1 MKKFLLFL
9 SLILWGILT
18 GYAQTYTKVTDT
30 STLKAGDK
38 IVILGD
44 NIQSGNSNPYF
55 IIGMS
60 PNISKTNIPGTV
72 LSQSSSKQS
81 LGNEYTFPEGKT
93 PVNITLEASGNSDYP
108 WLLRIT
114 VNNVDYYIGCSS
126 TSSKSSIKYTA
137 IKDKDATCEAK
148 IDGTFQF
155 NTTQTRKSL
164 EITVNNGKTGETTY
178 NCYVKGAQKT
188 PVIYKLK
195 EAEEPKA
202 LGDLA
207 VTYGDNQSVADNGS
221 ATVPEGTVFNFKA
234 ENATFLT
241 VTDVEDNVIAEGT
254 DAAAWTAVR
263 GEYIL
268 TATATGVDATG
279 AAATK
284 SIIFELNVTAPQPK
298 DYAPEFSD
306 LSVAVG
312 STLAL
317 APTADNAAGADAPAI
332 TYAIKSGDALTLS
345 GSSVTGVKVG
355 SATITASW
363 TAVPDKW
370 NAGSKD
376 FTVSVTPK
384 PTGWTLVKDASGLK
398 AGQKYIVV
406 YNNGD
411 TKKSM
416 STSDMS
422 SSKNPA
428 VDVAISSDN
437 ILTPAETSLILTLEA
452 NDNNW
457 CLKTDNRNKENEYLS
472 CSGSSNTNISF
483 AQNPSDKTNMVVS
496 ISFNNNNAK
505 IQFTKNN
512 RYLGVNPNFGA
523 YAESNTGYYSY
534 IQLYTQ
540 AVEETEC
547 AAPVFDPVAGDVRR
561 GQVINFTTTT
571 EGASVYYT
579 VNDGGAEVGTS
590 YTIPA
595 DATDGSMYEIR
606 ATATKD
612 GLADATNSAT
622 YTVRVPQLGEITFD
636 HADGSTIEQGT
647 RVIVTADNATAI
659 TYVLTVNDRDRQEQ
673 TLDETGSVAILDYGT
688 VKITVTAQGE
698 GGPKTASATY
708 TVTQK
713 FPGAPTFSVADGS
726 AVVSGTEV
734 TVTVP
739 DAGVI
744 IITPYLI
751 DGSLG
756 EPRRVQ
762 THNSQAGTTFTV
774 DKWNR
779 RFKVQGSLY
788 GNLGQEAEAF
798 YSLKAAEQPAGDVY
812 ELITEKSQLTD
823 GIEVLFVGYAG
834 EDPYVMTS
842 DIITGTNNAFNVAV
856 AKNVTSNDKNKIT
869 TIPEK
874 ANIVKMIKGGVEDEW
889 FLYANGNGGY
899 LYASNNGNEGNGM
912 YYKEDTEN
920 CNATISFSDGGPV
933 TFTFQ
938 KYGVVQNNI
947 ILKFNNSSKR
957 FSCYKASSGNT
968 KTFYLYKKAES
979 TPGTEVSETCD
990 YPITVNHGTYEPW
1003 DDEQQ
1008 PSAAPAR
1015 EAAATASAEMDA
1027 VTAEDGTITYTAR
1040 LNNMAGLFSLNLE
1053 GENGSLMGHRT
1064 DAVACDET
1072 CTEHPKHVY
1081 VQPGQSYNLVH
1092 SANENAVQLST
1103 IDLHNVNGNGY
1114 KTADLTVT
1122 LDPFR
1127 SATMSLAGDS
1137 QELTGV
1143 TDVAVDNAAAPVE
1156 YYDLQGRRIDAPAAG
1171 SVVIRRQGADVRK
1184 IHIR

>member
-9 SLILWGILT
+9 MCLLAVTASYAATKTITINCPGDLKNPPT
-18 GYAQTYTKVTDT
+18 GGYSTTYTEQTVNDFTFKFCNAYKNGTNFQIKANDAGAKAFNIYNVTPI
-30 STLKAGDK
+30 S
-38 IVILGD
+38 
-44 NIQSGNSNPYF
+44 NIQSVKITYSGSGSMGTLRLAVGESVITGNTTT
-55 IIGMS
+55 GVV
-60 PNISKTNIPGTV
+60 TNKP
-72 LSQSSSKQS
+72 
-81 LGNEYTFPEGKT
+81 
-93 PVNITLEASGNSDYP
+93 
-108 WLLRIT
+108 
-114 VNNVDYYIGCSS
+114 
-126 TSSKSSIKYTA
+126 TSSPATLTPADKTKSFFHIDFSVKGSGVVYVS
-137 IKDKDATCEAK
+137 K
-148 IDGTFQF
+148 I
-155 NTTQTRKSL
+155 
-164 EITVNNGKTGETTY
+164 EITY
-178 NCYVKGAQKT
+178 D
-188 PVIYKLK
+188 
-195 EAEEPKA
+195 EADTPKA

-207 VTYGDNQSVADNGS
+207 VTYGDNQSVADDGS

-234 ENATFLT
+234 ENATSLK
-241 VTDVEDNVIAEGT
+241 VTDVNNNVIAQGT
-254 DAAAWTAVR
+254 DAATWTAVR

-279 AAATK
+279 AATTK
-284 SIIFELNVTAPQPK
+284 SIAFELSVEAPQPK
-298 DYAPEFSD
+298 DYAPEFSG

-332 TYAIKSGDALTLS
+332 TYAIKSGEALTLS
-345 GSSVTGVKVG
+345 GSTVTGVKVG

-376 FTVSVTPK
+376 FNVTVTEKPK
-384 PTGWTLVKDASGLK
+384 GWTLVKDASGLK
-398 AGQKYIVV
+398 AGQKYIIV
-406 YNNGD
+406 YNND
-411 TKKSM
+411 NTQKSM
-416 STSDMS
+416 STSNMS

-472 CSGSSNTNISF
+472 CSGSNNTNISF
-483 AQNPSDKTNMVVS
+483 AQNPSDKTNSVVS
-496 ISFNNNNAK
+496 ISFKNNNAK
-505 IQFTKNN
+505 IQFIKNT

-523 YAESNTGYYSY
+523 YAESTQNESFYNY

-547 AAPVFDPVAGDVRR
+547 AAPVFDPAEGDVIR

-571 EGASVYYT
+571 NGANVSYI
-579 VNDGGAEVGTS
+579 VNGGEAVDGS
-590 YTIPA
+590 SFTIPA
-595 DATDGSMYEIR
+595 DAADGTEYTIV
-606 ATATKD
+606 ATAKKE
-612 GLADATNSAT
+612 GLTDASAT
-622 YTVRVPQLGEITFD
+622 AKYTVRVPQLGDITFD
-636 HADGSTIEQGT
+636 PADGSTIEQGT
-647 RVIVTADNATAI
+647 RVLVTAENATAI
-659 TYVLTVNDRDRQEQ
+659 TYVLNVNGRDRQEQ
-673 TLDETGSVAILDYGT
+673 SLDESGSIAILDYGT
-688 VKITVTAQGE
+688 VKVSVTAQGE
-698 GGPKTASATY
+698 GGPKTADATY

-713 FPGAPTFSVADGS
+713 FPGTPEFSVADGS

-734 TVTVP
+734 TVKVP

-762 THNSQAGTTFTV
+762 THNSQDGTTFTV

-788 GNLGQEAEAF
+788 GNLGPEAEAF
-798 YSLKAAEQPAGDVY
+798 YSLKTVEQPSGDVY
-812 ELITEKSQLTD
+812 ELITDKSELTN
-823 GIEVLFVGYAG
+823 GIEVLFVGYKDG
-834 EDPYVMTS
+834 NPYVMTS
-842 DIITGTNNAFNVAV
+842 DIIESTNNSFNVAV
-856 AKNVTSNDKNKIT
+856 AECVKSGDHSKIT
-869 TIPEK
+869 AIPEN
-874 ANIVKMIKGGVEDEW
+874 ANTIYMTKVEGAEDQW
-889 FLYANGNGGY
+889 FLYAEGNYGY
-899 LYASNNGNEGNGM
+899 LYASNTGNNSNGM
-912 YYKEDTEN
+912 SSKELDTN
-920 CNATISFSDGGPV
+920 CNATISFTNGSGAV
-933 TFTFQ
+933 TFDFTEFNKDQ
-938 KYGVVQNNI
+938 VNT
-947 ILKFNNSSKR
+947 ILKFNNNSVR
-957 FSCYKASSGNT
+957 FSCYKTNSGNT
-968 KTFYLYKKAES
+968 TTFNLYKKAAS
-979 TPGTEVSETCD
+979 TPGTETPAACD

-1003 DDEQQ
+1003 EEHQ
-1008 PSAAPAR
+1008 PAAAPAR
-1015 EAAATASAEMDA
+1015 EAATTGSAEMDA
-1027 VTAEDGTITYTAR
+1027 QTSDDGTITYTAR

-1103 IDLHNVNGNGY
+1103 IDLHNVYGNGY

-1143 TDVAVDNAAAPVE
+1143 TDVAVDNATAPVE

>member
-9 SLILWGILT
+9 MCLLAVTTTYAATKTITINCPGDMT
-18 GYAQTYTKVTDT
+18 GFASSGYSTNVSTTVDGFSFKFSQVIKSTDKIQVNVKKTGANGFNMYNETPIPNIQSVEFTVSSGTMGTMRMAVGDSKITGNTSSSDVTGTKSGSTVTITPKDKTKSFFHVDLYATGSGTVYV
-30 STLKAGDK
+30 SK
-38 IVILGD
+38 IVITYD
-44 NIQSGNSNPYF
+44 
-55 IIGMS
+55 
-60 PNISKTNIPGTV
+60 
-72 LSQSSSKQS
+72 
-81 LGNEYTFPEGKT
+81 
-93 PVNITLEASGNSDYP
+93 EAD
-108 WLLRIT
+108 T
-114 VNNVDYYIGCSS
+114 
-126 TSSKSSIKYTA
+126 
-137 IKDKDATCEAK
+137 
-148 IDGTFQF
+148 
-155 NTTQTRKSL
+155 
-164 EITVNNGKTGETTY
+164 
-178 NCYVKGAQKT
+178 
-188 PVIYKLK
+188 
-195 EAEEPKA
+195 PKA

-207 VTYGDNQSVADNGS
+207 VTYGDNQSVADDGS
-221 ATVPEGTVFNFKA
+221 ASVPEGTVFNFKA
-234 ENATFLT
+234 ENATSLK
-241 VTDVEDNVIAEGT
+241 VTDVNDNVIAEGT

-284 SIIFELNVTAPQPK
+284 SIAFELSVEAPQPK
-298 DYAPEFSD
+298 DYAPEFSG

-317 APTADNAAGADAPAI
+317 APTADNASGADAPAI
-332 TYAIKSGDALTLS
+332 TYAIKSGDVLTLS
-345 GSSVTGVKVG
+345 GSTVTGVKVG

-376 FTVSVTPK
+376 FTVSVTEKPK
-384 PTGWTLVKDASGLK
+384 DEIWTLVTSISDLK
-398 AGQKYIVV
+398 AGDKYIMV
-406 YNNGD
+406 YG
-411 TKKSM
+411 TKAM
-416 STSDMS
+416 STEVVEKYRNTAEVKITDGNLV
-422 SSKNPA
+422 NPSENVLRLELETVTA
-428 VDVAISSDN
+428 SNNAINYLWKGLNYLSNVENPYLYALSSDN
-437 ILTPAETSLILTLEA
+437 ALYLAKPQTEA
-452 NDNNW
+452 NRNTSVALDENTGDAKILFVNV
-457 CLKTDNRNKENEYLS
+457 KTSNKPRQLFY
-472 CSGSSNTNISF
+472 
-483 AQNPSDKTNMVVS
+483 ADKLGNFRTYAEDATT
-496 ISFNNNNAK
+496 NNAAKVK
-505 IQFTKNN
+505 IYK
-512 RYLGVNPNFGA
+512 LGAKV
-523 YAESNTGYYSY
+523 
-534 IQLYTQ
+534 
-540 AVEETEC
+540 ETEC

-571 EGASVYYT
+571 AGASVYYT
-579 VNDGGAEVGTS
+579 VNDGGAQYGTS

-595 DATDGSMYEIR
+595 DAADGSLYEIR

-622 YTVRVPQLGEITFD
+622 YTVRVPQLGAITFD
-636 HADGSTIEQGT
+636 PADGSTIEQGT
-647 RVIVTADNATAI
+647 RVLVTAENATAI
-659 TYVLTVNDRDRQEQ
+659 TYVLNVNGRDRQEQ
-673 TLDETGSVAILDYGT
+673 SLDESGSIAILDYGT
-688 VKITVTAQGE
+688 VKVSVTAQGE
-698 GGPKTASATY
+698 GGPKTAEATY

-713 FPGAPTFSVADGS
+713 FPGTPEFSVADGS

-734 TVTVP
+734 TVKVP

-756 EPRRVQ
+756 APRRVQ
-762 THNSQAGTTFTV
+762 THNSQDGTTFTV

-798 YSLKAAEQPAGDVY
+798 YSLKTVEQPAGDVY
-812 ELITEKSQLTD
+812 ELITDKSQLTD
-823 GIEVLFVGYAG
+823 GIEVLFVGYKDG
-834 EDPYVMTS
+834 NPYVMTS
-842 DIITGTNNAFNVAV
+842 DIIESTNNSFNVAV
-856 AKNVTSNDKNKIT
+856 AECVKSGDHSKIT
-869 TIPEK
+869 AIPEN
-874 ANIVKMIKGGVEDEW
+874 ANTIYMTKVEGAEDQW
-889 FLYANGNGGY
+889 FLYAEGNYGY
-899 LYASNNGNEGNGM
+899 LYASNTGNNSNGM
-912 YYKEDTEN
+912 SYKELNTK
-920 CNATISFSDGGPV
+920 CNATISFTNGSGAVSFD
-933 TFTFQ
+933 FTEFDKDQ
-938 KYGVVQNNI
+938 VNT
-947 ILKFNNSSKR
+947 ILKFNNNSVR
-957 FSCYKASSGNT
+957 FSCYKANSGNT
-968 KTFYLYKKAES
+968 TTFNLYKKAAS
-979 TPGTEVSETCD
+979 TPGTETPEACD

-1003 DDEQQ
+1003 EEHQ
-1008 PSAAPAR
+1008 PAAAPAR
-1015 EAAATASAEMDA
+1015 EAAATGSAEMDA
-1027 VTAEDGTITYTAR
+1027 QTSDDGTITYTAR

-1081 VQPGQSYNLVH
+1081 VQPGESYNLVH

-1103 IDLHNVNGNGY
+1103 IDLHNVYGNGY

>member
-9 SLILWGILT
+9 MCLLAVTTTYAATKTITINCPGDLKNPPT
-18 GYAQTYTKVTDT
+18 GGYSTTYTEQTVNGFTFKFCNAYKNGTNFQIKANDAGAKAFNIYNVTPI
-30 STLKAGDK
+30 S
-38 IVILGD
+38 
-44 NIQSGNSNPYF
+44 NIQSVKITYSGS
-55 IIGMS
+55 GSM
-60 PNISKTNIPGTV
+60 GTLRLAV
-72 LSQSSSKQS
+72 GES
-81 LGNEYTFPEGKT
+81 
-93 PVNITLEASGNSDYP
+93 VITG
-108 WLLRIT
+108 
-114 VNNVDYYIGCSS
+114 
-126 TSSKSSIKYTA
+126 
-137 IKDKDATCEAK
+137 
-148 IDGTFQF
+148 
-155 NTTQTRKSL
+155 NTTTGVVTKKPASSPATLTPADKTKSFFHIDFSAKGSGVVYVTKI
-164 EITVNNGKTGETTY
+164 EIEY
-178 NCYVKGAQKT
+178 E
-188 PVIYKLK
+188 
-195 EAEEPKA
+195 EADTPKA

-207 VTYGDNQSVADNGS
+207 VTYGDNQSVADDGS

-234 ENATFLT
+234 ENATSLK
-241 VTDVEDNVIAEGT
+241 VTDVEDNVIAQGT
-254 DAAAWTAVR
+254 DAATWTAVR

-268 TATATGVDATG
+268 TATAVGVDASG
-279 AAATK
+279 APATK
-284 SIIFELNVTAPQPK
+284 SIMFELNVTAPQPK

-317 APTADNAAGADAPAI
+317 TPTADNAAGADAPAI

-345 GSSVTGVKVG
+345 GSTVTGVKVG
-355 SATITASW
+355 TATIIASW
-363 TAVPDKW
+363 DAVTDKW

-376 FTVSVTPK
+376 FTLSVTPK

-398 AGQKYIVV
+398 AGQKYIIV
-406 YNNGD
+406 YNNGN

-483 AQNPSDKTNMVVS
+483 AQNPSDKTNMVVF

-505 IQFTKNN
+505 IQFTKNS

-523 YAESNTGYYSY
+523 YAESNTSYYSY

-579 VNDGGAEVGTS
+579 VNDGDAQNGTS

-595 DATDGSMYEIR
+595 DAADGSMYEIR

-612 GLADATNSAT
+612 GLADATSSAT
-622 YTVRVPQLGEITFD
+622 YTVVVPQLGEITFD
-636 HADGSTIEQGT
+636 PADGSTIEQGT
-647 RVIVTADNATAI
+647 RVLVTAENATAI
-659 TYVLTVNDRDRQEQ
+659 TYVLNVNGRDRQEQ
-673 TLDETGSVAILDYGT
+673 SLDESGSIAILDYGT
-688 VKITVTAQGE
+688 VKVSVTAQGE
-698 GGPKTASATY
+698 GGPKTAEATY

-713 FPGAPTFSVADGS
+713 FPGTPEFSVADGS

-734 TVTVP
+734 TVKVP

-762 THNSQAGTTFTV
+762 THNSQDGTTFTV

-798 YSLKAAEQPAGDVY
+798 YSLKTVEQPAGDVY
-812 ELITEKSQLTD
+812 ELITDKSQLTD
-823 GIEVLFVGYAG
+823 GIEVLFVGYKDG
-834 EDPYVMTS
+834 NPYVMTS
-842 DIITGTNNAFNVAV
+842 DIIESTNNSFNVAV
-856 AKNVTSNDKNKIT
+856 AECVKSGDHSKIT
-869 TIPEK
+869 AIPEK
-874 ANIVKMIKGGVEDEW
+874 ANTVLMTKCEAEDQWLLFAE
-889 FLYANGNGGY
+889 GNAGY
-899 LYASNNGNEGNGM
+899 LYASNSGNTSNGM
-912 YYKEDTEN
+912 DFKFDPDK
-920 CNATISFSDGGPV
+920 CNATINFSNGGAV
-933 TFTFQ
+933 TFDYTEFNKEQ
-938 KYGVVQNNI
+938 VNT
-947 ILKFNNSSKR
+947 ILKFNNNSVR
-957 FSCYKASSGNT
+957 FSCYKTNSGNT
-968 KTFYLYKKAES
+968 TTFNLYKKAAS
-979 TPGTEVSETCD
+979 IPGTETPEACD

-1003 DDEQQ
+1003 EEHQ
-1008 PSAAPAR
+1008 PAAAPAR
-1015 EAAATASAEMDA
+1015 EAATTGSAEMDA
-1027 VTAEDGTITYTAR
+1027 QTSDDGTITYTAR

-1081 VQPGQSYNLVH
+1081 VRPGQSYNLVH

-1103 IDLHNVNGNGY
+1103 IDLHNVYGNGY

>member
-9 SLILWGILT
+9 MCLLAVTTTYAATKTITINCPGTMTFSSGTSFVNAETTVDGFTFKFTNVIKKTNNVQVKASGT
-18 GYAQTYTKVTDT
+18 GSGGFNLYNTT
-30 STLKAGDK
+30 S
-38 IVILGD
+38 IP
-44 NIQSGNSNPYF
+44 NIQSVKITYTGTMGNLRMVVGS
-55 IIGMS
+55 S
-60 PNISKTNIPGTV
+60 ELSSATTSGTGTKP
-72 LSQSSSKQS
+72 SSSPATLTPS
-81 LGNEYTFPEGKT
+81 DKT
-93 PVNITLEASGNSDYP
+93 KSYFHIDLSAKGSGNVY
-108 WLLRIT
+108 
-114 VNNVDYYIGCSS
+114 V
-126 TSSKSSIKYTA
+126 SKI
-137 IKDKDATCEAK
+137 
-148 IDGTFQF
+148 
-155 NTTQTRKSL
+155 
-164 EITVNNGKTGETTY
+164 EITY
-178 NCYVKGAQKT
+178 D
-188 PVIYKLK
+188 
-195 EAEEPKA
+195 EADTPKA

-221 ATVPEGTVFNFKA
+221 ATVPEGTVFNFEA
-234 ENATFLT
+234 ENATSLT
-241 VTDVEDNVIAEGT
+241 VTDVENNVIAQGT
-254 DAAAWTAVR
+254 DAATWTAVR

-279 AAATK
+279 ATATK
-284 SIIFELNVTAPQPK
+284 SIMFELNVTAPQPK

-332 TYAIKSGDALTLS
+332 TYAIKSGEALTLS
-345 GSSVTGVKVG
+345 GSTVTGVKVG

-370 NAGSKD
+370 TAGSKD

-398 AGQKYIVV
+398 AGQKYIIV
-406 YNNGD
+406 YNNGN

-505 IQFTKNN
+505 IQFTKNS

-523 YAESNTGYYSY
+523 YAESNTSYYSY

-612 GLADATNSAT
+612 GLADATSSAT
-622 YTVRVPQLGEITFD
+622 YTVVVPRLGEITFEP
-636 HADGSTIEQGT
+636 ADGSTIEQGT
-647 RVIVTADNATAI
+647 RVLVTAENATSI
-659 TYVLTVNDRDRQEQ
+659 TYVLNVNGRDRQEQ
-673 TLDETGSVAILDYGT
+673 SLDESGSIAILDYGT
-688 VKITVTAQGE
+688 VKVSVTAQGE
-698 GGPKTASATY
+698 GGPKTAEATY

-713 FPGAPTFSVADGS
+713 FPGTPEFSVADGS

-734 TVTVP
+734 TVKVP

-756 EPRRVQ
+756 APRRVQ
-762 THNSQAGTTFTV
+762 THNSQDGTTFTV

-798 YSLKAAEQPAGDVY
+798 YSLKTVEQPAGDVY
-812 ELITEKSQLTD
+812 ELITDKSQLTD
-823 GIEVLFVGYAG
+823 GIEVLFVGYKDG
-834 EDPYVMTS
+834 NPYVMTS
-842 DIITGTNNAFNVAV
+842 DIIESTNNSFNVAV
-856 AKNVTSNDKNKIT
+856 AECVKSGDHSKIT
-869 TIPEK
+869 AIPEN
-874 ANIVKMIKGGVEDEW
+874 ANTVLMTQCETEDQWLLFAE
-889 FLYANGNGGY
+889 GNVGY
-899 LYASNNGNEGNGM
+899 LYARNSGNTSNGM
-912 YYKEDTEN
+912 DYKSDPDK
-920 CNATISFSDGGPV
+920 CNATINFSNGGAV
-933 TFTFQ
+933 TFDFTEFNKDQ
-938 KYGVVQNNI
+938 VNT
-947 ILKFNNSSKR
+947 ILKFNNNSVR
-957 FSCYKASSGNT
+957 FSCYKTNSGNT
-968 KTFYLYKKAES
+968 TTFNLYKKAAS
-979 TPGTEVSETCD
+979 TPGTETPEACD

-1003 DDEQQ
+1003 EEHQ
-1008 PSAAPAR
+1008 PAAAPAR
-1015 EAAATASAEMDA
+1015 EAAATGSVEMDSR
-1027 VTAEDGTITYTAR
+1027 TSDDGTITYTAR

-1081 VQPGQSYNLVH
+1081 VRPGQSYNLVH

-1103 IDLHNVNGNGY
+1103 IDLHNVYGNGY

-1127 SATMSLAGDS
+1127 SATMSIAGDS

-1143 TDVAVDNAAAPVE
+1143 TDVAVDNATAPVE